1 MNDAYHIDDSIA
13 APATARGRGAVAVIR
28 TSGSE
33 CVEMVS
39 RVFSRP
45 DVLLKSKGYRV
56 HYGWIND
63 FSGKPVDEVLVTVFR
78 APASYTGE
86 DSVEISCHGGPA
98 VVDRILQV
106 LKDAGFR
113 SASPG
118 EFTFRAFSN
127 GKMDLTRAEAVREII
142 DSRTEKARALALSRL
157 SGAVSAVIDEA
168 KDAVRHQAAAAAL
181 ALDYAED
188 ETEDVPLEA
197 EGIRKASLSLKALI
211 GTWHTGRLFRDGL
224 RVTLAGPA
232 NAGKSSLF
240 NLFLREERSI
250 VAEVPGTTRDWVEA
264 WLNLDG
270 IPLLLADTAGLRS
283 DTADQVEAEGIRR
296 TRRLIEASDIVV
308 LVADGSGS
316 LTQLALLEQEGRQLA
331 EGKLLRVWN
340 KADLGNTPPEGWI
353 PVSALNGQGFKAL
366 EKAVRDMA
374 LSGESMPDDGA
385 PVIDSMRQKNLLEQA
400 AAAMD
405 RFAEGVGRVSPD
417 LLAEDLRDALD
428 ALGELTGEVT
438 REDILETLFSEFCVG
453 K

>member
-33 CVEMVS
+33 CVEMVA

-197 EGIRKASLSLKALI
+197 EGIQKASLSLKALI

-283 DTADQVEAEGIRR
+283 DVSDQVEEEGIRR
-296 TRRLIEASDIVV
+296 TRRLIEASDIVL

-316 LTQLALLEQEGRQLA
+316 LTQLALLEQEGLRLA

-340 KADLGNTPPEGWI
+340 KADLGSTPPEGWI
-353 PVSALNGQGFKAL
+353 PVSALKGQGFKAL